1 MREGTREEVR
11 SEITKEVGI
20 ANRGVRDGCGIVQR
34 HSDLVRL
41 DELEHAREKHALQ
54 LETALVIRV
63 RQHVEDVLHNA
74 QEVLLEERV
83 RNCWIC
89 ACEVVDNLQAHYIR
103 VSDEHTEKGLNT
115 CSSGR
120 SRQCPSSCA

>member
-41 DELEHAREKHALQ
+41 DELEHPSEKQTLK
-54 LETALVIRV
+54 LESTLVISV
-63 RQHVEDVLHNA
+63 SEHEEDILHDVE
-74 QEVLLEERV
+74 EVLLEEG
-83 RNCWIC
+83 
-89 ACEVVDNLQAHYIR
+89 IR
-103 VSDEHTEKGLNT
+103 D
-115 CSSGR
+115 
-120 SRQCPSSCA
+120 